1 MTSIPC
7 RRGRVCVGLVRR
19 RTGRRWVVGS
29 VAMGVIAIWTAARR
43 AMGMI
48 VIVTTVVV
56 RLVIG
61 MIGMR

>member
-1 MTSIPC
+1 
-7 RRGRVCVGLVRR
+7 
-19 RTGRRWVVGS
+19 
-29 VAMGVIAIWTAARR
+29 MGVIAIWTAARR